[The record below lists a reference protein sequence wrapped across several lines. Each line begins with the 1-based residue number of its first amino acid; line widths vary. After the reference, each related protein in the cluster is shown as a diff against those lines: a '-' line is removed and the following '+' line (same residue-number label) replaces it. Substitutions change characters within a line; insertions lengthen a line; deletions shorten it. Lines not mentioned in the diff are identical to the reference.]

1 MSGKWTEQTS
11 GGNASNA
18 SFMNNP
24 QWKLSIMP
32 PESAETTK
40 CGVIITLEAPKNFAV
55 HLLLINGG
63 KRVARLD
70 ITFGY

>member
-1 MSGKWTEQTS
+1 
-11 GGNASNA
+11 
-18 SFMNNP
+18 MNNP